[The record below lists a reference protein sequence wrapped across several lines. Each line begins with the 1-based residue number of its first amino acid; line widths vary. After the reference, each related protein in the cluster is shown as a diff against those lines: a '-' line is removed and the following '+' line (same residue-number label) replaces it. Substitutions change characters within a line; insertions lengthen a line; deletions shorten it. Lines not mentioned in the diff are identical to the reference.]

1 MGLSDS
7 AKKKQSEAQ
16 ARWHKENLDRIHIA
30 VAKGKREVYKALAAK
45 RGLSL
50 AGLITSLL
58 DKEEKVLE
66 VKFEFNGVNG
76 VARLLSTEPNCHGNI
91 VAEIFWGDLVMVPTF
106 RSVEAFLSFINDK
119 YELAN
124 LIDEASHTPD
134 F

>member
-1 MGLSDS
+1 MALSDS
-7 AKKKQSEAQ
+7 AKKKQAEAQ

-30 VAKGKREVYKALAAK
+30 VPKGKREVYKALAAK
-45 RGLSL
+45 RDLSL

-66 VKFEFNGVNG
+66 VKFNFDGIDG

-106 RSVEAFLSFINDK
+106 RSVESFIAFLNDD
-119 YELAN
+119 YELRC
-124 LIDEASHTPD
+124 LIDEAAHTPD